1 MVKVNVERTVKVV
14 IYRIHSQYDGVYW
27 TCIDL
32 KLAPLFPF
40 FLVRSPYNPCQV
52 SALR

>member
-40 FLVRSPYNPCQV
+40 FLYGRLTILVKS
-52 SALR
+52 LL